1 LRLKEKKIKG
11 VIMLKRLLL
20 SITLILTLG
29 AFVNADETAQNAA
42 PEALNIAVADDFAP
56 VAEELGKEFTHMSG
70 IPVNF
75 TTGSSEE
82 LLQMIKKGGQFDV
95 YMSANTNYPVDLEK
109 SGFTD
114 GSPEIYAIGSLA
126 LYAKGKKLTHNGLDV
141 LQPGGFSKLG
151 VADPKMSPYGVA
163 AIETLKKLQIYEQ
176 VQGQIVY
183 ADDVEKVLKMAE
195 SGEVDAGLVAYGDL
209 SDELKLK
216 AWIVPGRMHS
226 HIEQS
231 MVALK
236 NANAAATK
244 KWMMFIESDTAK
256 NILVSS
262 GFGVTNVEEVE

>member
-1 LRLKEKKIKG
+1 
-11 VIMLKRLLL
+11 MLKRILL

-42 PEALNIAVADDFAP
+42 PEVLNIAVADDFAP
-56 VAEELGKEFTHMSG
+56 VAKELGKEFTHMSG

-82 LLQMIKKGGQFDV
+82 LLQMIKKGEQFDV
-95 YMSANTNYPVDLEK
+95 FMSANTDYHVDLEK
-109 SGFTD
+109 SGFTE

-126 LYAKGKKLTHNGLDV
+126 LYAKGKELTHNGLDV

-151 VADPKMSPYGVA
+151 VANPKMSPYGVA

-176 VQGQIVY
+176 VQNQIVY
-183 ADDVEKVLKMAE
+183 GDSAGKVLQMAE

-209 SDELKLK
+209 SDELKSK

-236 NANAAATK
+236 NGNAAATK

-256 NILVSS
+256 NILISS

>member
-1 LRLKEKKIKG
+1 
-11 VIMLKRLLL
+11 MLKRLLL
-20 SITLILTLG
+20 SITLFLIM
-29 AFVNADETAQNAA
+29 AVFVNADETAQNAA

-56 VAEELGKEFTHMSG
+56 VAKEIGKEFTYLSG

-82 LLQMIKKGGQFDV
+82 LLQKIKKGEQFDV
-95 YMSANTNYPVDLEK
+95 FMSGNTDYPVDLEK

-114 GSPEIYAIGSLA
+114 GSPEIYAVGSLA
-126 LYAKGKKLTHNGLDV
+126 LYSKGKELTHNGLDV

-163 AIETLKKLQIYEQ
+163 AIETLKKLQIYEE

-183 ADDVEKVLKMAE
+183 ADNVEKVLKMAE

-209 SDELKLK
+209 SDKLKSK

-236 NANAAATK
+236 NGNAAAIK
-244 KWMMFIESDTAK
+244 KWMMFIESDTTK
-256 NILVSS
+256 NILISS
-262 GFGVTNVEEVE
+262 GFGVTNVEKGEE